1 MKSNWCRMQV
11 EATSRNLQYLY
22 AVIDSTPEQEWD
34 VYGIDGHAVRSLT
47 DGAVSA
53 VVSDL
58 SRSRIRPE
66 RRHLAAHRQVLE
78 RVMARTSL
86 LPLRFGTIADD
97 AEAVRRILF
106 LHQER
111 FMTQLNRVAGSVE
124 MGLQVSWD
132 VPDIFEYFIERE
144 PELRRLRDRYFGGQV
159 RCTQQDK
166 IQIGQ
171 LFDQVL
177 NEERDAC
184 TRRVENAL
192 VRTCV
197 EIKRSACRNEREVMN
212 LACLVER
219 DKSEQFEAAVVEAA
233 RLFDNHFAFRQSG
246 PWAPHNFVDLD
257 LET

>member
-1 MKSNWCRMQV
+1 MPVRSGCQPANGHRRMKSNWCRMQV

-66 RRHLAAHRQVLE
+66 RRHLAAHRQVL
-78 RVMARTSL
+78 
-86 LPLRFGTIADD
+86 
-97 AEAVRRILF
+97 
-106 LHQER
+106 ER

-197 EIKRSACRNEREVMN
+197 EIKRSTCRNEREVMN

>member
-1 MKSNWCRMQV
+1 MQV
-11 EATSRNLQYLY
+11 EPTSRSPQYLY
-22 AVIDSTPEQEWD
+22 AVIGSTPKQEWH
-34 VYGIDGHAVRSLT
+34 VYGIEGNAVRSVT

-78 RVMARTSL
+78 QVMAETSL

-97 AEAVRRILF
+97 AEAVRRILS

-111 FMTQLNRVAGSVE
+111 FITQLNRVAGKVE

-132 VPDIFEYFIERE
+132 VPNIFEYFIERE
-144 PELRRLRDRYFGGQV
+144 PELRRLRDRYFGSQA

-171 LFDQVL
+171 FFDQLL

-184 TRRVENAL
+184 TQQVENAL
-192 VRTCV
+192 VRTCA
-197 EIKRSACRNEREVMN
+197 EIKRNACRNEREVMN
-212 LACLVER
+212 LACLVEL
-219 DKSEQFEAAVVEAA
+219 DTSDQFEAAVVEAA
-233 RLFDNHFAFRQSG
+233 RLFDDDFAFKQSG

>member
-11 EATSRNLQYLY
+11 EATSRKLQYLY
-22 AVIDSTPEQEWD
+22 AVIGGTPEQEWD
-34 VYGIDGHAVRSLT
+34 VCGIDGSAVRSVT

-53 VVSDL
+53 IVSDL

-78 RVMARTSL
+78 RVMGETSL

-97 AEAVRRILF
+97 ATAVRRILS
-106 LHQER
+106 LHHER
-111 FMTQLNRVAGSVE
+111 FITQLNRVAGSAE

-132 VPDIFEYFIERE
+132 VPNIFEYFIERE
-144 PELRRLRDRYFGGQV
+144 PELRRLRDRYFGGQA
-159 RCTQQDK
+159 RPTQQDK

-171 LFDQVL
+171 LFDQLL
-177 NEERDAC
+177 NEEREAC
-184 TRRVENAL
+184 TQRVENAL
-192 VRTCV
+192 VRSSV
-197 EIKRSACRNEREVMN
+197 EIKRNACRNEREVMN

-219 DKSEQFEAAVVEAA
+219 DTSEQFEAAVVEAA
-233 RLFDNHFAFRQSG
+233 RLFDDNFAFKQSG

-257 LET
+257 LEA